1 MPCATK
7 KRNDGTKYV
16 ICYKDKDDTKK
27 KKATAKKAKAA
38 TKIQAVARGKK
49 QRKVALAKVK
59 KPTGPKVKAAVEKIE
74 IKKPKRGQVIIAHS
88 GDHTGFLGIVKSIDG
103 DNLRL
108 TKGFAV
114 QRPYPPTHTPADR
127 WWRTSKEK
135 EKTVKWT
142 PNEDKQLTRDNQ
154 ERNRRFLK
162 VIKRDKIDY
171 NDKTQRWNRKK

>member
-1 MPCATK
+1 MGYYISQKDYDKIINYAKAAYDTMSSEI
-7 KRNDGTKYV
+7 GGMS

-103 DNLRL
+103 ERIELALLDKDRF
-108 TKGFAV
+108 K
-114 QRPYPPTHTPADR
+114 TPADAEQE
-127 WWRTSKEK
+127 EK
-135 EKTVKWT
+135 DIHRKALGQVKK
-142 PNEDKQLTRDNQ
+142 D
-154 ERNRRFLK
+154 LK
-162 VIKRDKIDY
+162 
-171 NDKTQRWNRKK
+171 